1 MCLKHSTSI
10 LIMIFVKTTEIMR
23 KPKILIYSLRTQVQS
38 DEATQEYQAM
48 TNRSG

>member
-1 MCLKHSTSI
+1 M
-10 LIMIFVKTTEIMR
+10 FKTLNKYFNYDICKDHRDNE
-23 KPKILIYSLRTQVQS
+23 KPKILIYSQRTQVQS